1 LSTDTKNSWVFQDP
15 LQNKENQF
23 FWEQAQ
29 SNNLVLKHCLVCDKP
44 HYYPRFYC
52 PHCGSEKTEWRIS
65 KGLGVIYSFTRMVRG
80 VENPFLMAY
89 VELDEGVKLMTHLL
103 ASDWDAVQIGQRV
116 RVDFIMSVS
125 GQKVPI
131 FLVE

>member
-1 LSTDTKNSWVFQDP
+1 M
-15 LQNKENQF
+15 
-23 FWEQAQ
+23 
-29 SNNLVLKHCLVCDKP
+29 
-44 HYYPRFYC
+44 
-52 PHCGSEKTEWRIS
+52 
-65 KGLGVIYSFTRMVRG
+65 IYSFTRMVRG

-116 RVDFIMSVS
+116 KVDFIISVS